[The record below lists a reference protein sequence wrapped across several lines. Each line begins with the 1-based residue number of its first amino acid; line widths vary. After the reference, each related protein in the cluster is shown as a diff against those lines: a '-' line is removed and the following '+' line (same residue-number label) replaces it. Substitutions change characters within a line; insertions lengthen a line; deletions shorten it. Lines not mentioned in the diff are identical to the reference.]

1 VLAGELLR
9 EDLLAGVSLL
19 LAGADAP
26 SGPLAAGVAEA
37 PGGRLAAGVA
47 DACAGLGAAVARAVA
62 QADDE
67 QAADEQVSAAL
78 AQAGRIDLLVVDGAG
93 LFTRALADQGSAH
106 AALRGCLDATWNI
119 TRAVVNLAFLP
130 GARGGRIV
138 FLAPPGSA
146 GAYAEAARA
155 GLENLARTLSI
166 EWARRGVTIV
176 TVATGAHSGA
186 DEVAALAAYLAS
198 PAGAYFSGA
207 LLDLRGV

>member
-1 VLAGELLR
+1 MLAGELLR
-9 EDLLAGVSLL
+9 EDLLVGVSLL
-19 LAGADAP
+19 VAGADAP
-26 SGPLAAGVAEA
+26 SVA
-37 PGGRLAAGVA
+37 LVDGVA
-47 DACAGLGAAVARAVA
+47 DACAELGAAVAGAVA

-67 QAADEQVSAAL
+67 QAAADEVSAAL
-78 AQAGRIDLLVVDGAG
+78 TQAGRIDLLVVDGAG
-93 LFTRALADQGSAH
+93 LFARALADHGSAH

-119 TRAVVNLAFLP
+119 TRAVINLAFLP
-130 GARGGRIV
+130 GERGGRIV
-138 FLAPPGSA
+138 FLAPAASA

-166 EWARRGVTIV
+166 EWARHDVTIV
-176 TVATGAHSGA
+176 TVATGAHSSA